1 MHGQELSGSIVLV
14 LIKIDKQKVN
24 SGKLNMYALVFLFE
38 RKKKKV
44 ERGNTL

>member
-14 LIKIDKQKVN
+14 LIKIDKQK
-24 SGKLNMYALVFLFE
+24 LNMYALFFLFE
-38 RKKKKV
+38 KKKKKV